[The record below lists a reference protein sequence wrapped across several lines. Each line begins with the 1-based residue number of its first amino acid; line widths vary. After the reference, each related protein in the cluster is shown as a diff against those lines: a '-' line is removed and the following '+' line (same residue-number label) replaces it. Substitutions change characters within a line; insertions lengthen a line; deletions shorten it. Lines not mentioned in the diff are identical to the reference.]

1 MLGFYDYTV
10 WLTYLSLLS
19 AVAGI
24 CISLHAAGH
33 PYLGVFFL
41 MLSGLCDAFDGRVAR
56 TKKDRSPAEKAFGIQ
71 IDSLADLVAFGVL
84 PACIGEAISTV
95 GPQIYGISCFSFF
108 GLGGD
113 RAVSILILFILM
125 FYVLAALIR
134 LAYFNVMEEERQK
147 TEGGCRKTYIGLP
160 VTSAALIFPSIMLLQ
175 YILPFDITP
184 IYYLALLVTGFL
196 FVSKIQVKKP
206 GVCGVWIMVGIG
218 AVEALILLLALLLVR
233 HIH

>member
-1 MLGFYDYTV
+1 
-10 WLTYLSLLS
+10 
-19 AVAGI
+19 
-24 CISLHAAGH
+24 
-33 PYLGVFFL
+33 
-41 MLSGLCDAFDGRVAR
+41 
-56 TKKDRSPAEKAFGIQ
+56 
-71 IDSLADLVAFGVL
+71 LVR
-84 PACIGEAISTV
+84 
-95 GPQIYGISCFSFF
+95 
-108 GLGGD
+108 GGD